1 MTADQ
6 LRKSILQQ
14 AIQGKLVPQD
24 PNDEPASVLLERI
37 REEKARLVE
46 EKKIKKEK
54 NPSVIFKGEDN
65 SYYEKFTLSGEV
77 KCIDEEI
84 PFEIPNGWEWTRI
97 SNIFQINPK
106 NICNDELEVAFI
118 PMEKLSAGYGS
129 NYSYEKVK
137 WSKIKK
143 GFTHFANGDIAFAK
157 ITPCFQNRK
166 SAVFDKLPNGIGAGT
181 TELKIL
187 RTFAETINRFY
198 LLYFLKSP
206 YFIEGAIFKG
216 TANQQRIISGYL
228 ENKLFPLPPLKEQQ
242 RIVEEIEE
250 LIPHIKHY
258 GKAQAELDLLNRN
271 IKEQLKK
278 SILQYAIE
286 GKLVAKDE
294 TEGTAEVLLEQIQ
307 KEKQKLYEENKLK
320 KKDFEHSIIFKAEDN
335 KYYEKI
341 GKNVTEIESDYS
353 FPNNWAITR
362 LSSIC
367 ILTDGE
373 KKEGQNIC
381 LDAKFLRGKTEG
393 DYLQKGRF
401 VEKGDNIILVDGE
414 NSGEVFTIPRN
425 GYMGSTF
432 KKLWVNPVM
441 DLQYVLYFIQ
451 FYKDLL
457 RNSKKG
463 AAIPHL
469 NKELFYSL
477 LIGIP
482 PLSEQQR
489 IVNTIQNIFRCIEK
503 N

>member
-24 PNDEPASVLLERI
+24 PNDELASVLLERI

-54 NPSVIFKGEDN
+54 NPSVIFRGEDN
-65 SYYEKFTLSGEV
+65 SYYEKLGEKIIEIESDCNFPNSWSVVRLSFICILTDGEKKEGQNICLDAKFLRGKTEGNYLKNGRFVTKGDNIILVDGENSGEV
-77 KCIDEEI
+77 FTVPCDGYMGSTFKKLWVSSVM
-84 PFEIPNGWEWTRI
+84 NL
-97 SNIFQINPK
+97 QYV
-106 NICNDELEVAFI
+106 LYFI
-118 PMEKLSAGYGS
+118 QFYKDLLRNS
-129 NYSYEKVK
+129 
-137 WSKIKK
+137 KK
-143 GFTHFANGDIAFAK
+143 GAAIPHLNKELFYSLF
-157 ITPCFQNRK
+157 
-166 SAVFDKLPNGIGAGT
+166 IG
-181 TELKIL
+181 
-187 RTFAETINRFY
+187 
-198 LLYFLKSP
+198 
-206 YFIEGAIFKG
+206 
-216 TANQQRIISGYL
+216 
-228 ENKLFPLPPLKEQQ
+228 LPPLKEQQ
-242 RIVEEIEE
+242 RIVEKIEG
-250 LIPHIKHY
+250 LIPHIEHY
-258 GKAQAELDLLNRN
+258 GKAQTELDLLNRS

-278 SILQYAIE
+278 SVLQYAIE
-286 GKLVAKDE
+286 GELVPQDE
-294 TEGTAEVLLEQIQ
+294 TEGTAEELLLQIQ
-307 KEKQKLYEENKLK
+307 AEKLKLYEENKLK
-320 KKDFEHSIIFKAEDN
+320 KKDLEHSTIFKDEDN

-353 FPNNWAITR
+353 FPNSWAITR

-401 VEKGDNIILVDGE
+401 VQKGDNIILVDGE

-441 DLQYVLYFIQ
+441 DLQYILYFIQ

-489 IVNTIQNIFRCIEK
+489 IVNTIQNIFRCIE

>member
-54 NPSVIFKGEDN
+54 NPSVIFRGEDN
-65 SYYEKFTLSGEV
+65 SYYEKLG
-77 KCIDEEI
+77 
-84 PFEIPNGWEWTRI
+84 
-97 SNIFQINPK
+97 
-106 NICNDELEVAFI
+106 
-118 PMEKLSAGYGS
+118 
-129 NYSYEKVK
+129 
-137 WSKIKK
+137 
-143 GFTHFANGDIAFAK
+143 
-157 ITPCFQNRK
+157 
-166 SAVFDKLPNGIGAGT
+166 
-181 TELKIL
+181 
-187 RTFAETINRFY
+187 
-198 LLYFLKSP
+198 
-206 YFIEGAIFKG
+206 
-216 TANQQRIISGYL
+216 
-228 ENKLFPLPPLKEQQ
+228 
-242 RIVEEIEE
+242 
-250 LIPHIKHY
+250 
-258 GKAQAELDLLNRN
+258 
-271 IKEQLKK
+271 
-278 SILQYAIE
+278 
-286 GKLVAKDE
+286 
-294 TEGTAEVLLEQIQ
+294 
-307 KEKQKLYEENKLK
+307 
-320 KKDFEHSIIFKAEDN
+320 
-335 KYYEKI
+335 EKI
-341 GKNVTEIESDYS
+341 IEIESDYN
-353 FPNNWAITR
+353 FPNSWSVVR
-362 LSSIC
+362 LSFIC

-393 DYLQKGRF
+393 NYLKNGRFVTKGDNIILVDGENSGEVFTVPRNGYMGSTLKKLWVSSVMNLQYVLYFIQFYKDLLRNSKKGAAIPHLNKELFYSLFIGLPPLAEQQRIVEKIEELIPHIEHYSKAQTELDLLNKNIKEQLKKSILQYAIEGKLVPQDEAEGTAEELLLQIQAEKQKLYEENKLKKKDLEHSTIFKGEDNKYYEKIGKNVTEIESDYSFPNSWAITRLSSICILTDGDKKEGQNICLDAKFLRGKTEGDYLQKGRL
-401 VEKGDNIILVDGE
+401 VQKGDNIILVDGE
-414 NSGEVFTIPRN
+414 NSGEVFTIPCN

>member
-37 REEKARLVE
+37 REEKAQLVE

-65 SYYEKFTLSGEV
+65 SYYEKLGEKIIEIESYYNFPNSWSVVRLSFICILTDGEKKEGQNICLDAKFLRGKTEGNYLKNGRFITKGDNIILVDGENSGEV
-77 KCIDEEI
+77 FTVPCDGYMGSTFKKLWVSSVM
-84 PFEIPNGWEWTRI
+84 NL
-97 SNIFQINPK
+97 QYV
-106 NICNDELEVAFI
+106 LYFI
-118 PMEKLSAGYGS
+118 QFYKDLLRNS
-129 NYSYEKVK
+129 
-137 WSKIKK
+137 KK
-143 GFTHFANGDIAFAK
+143 GAAIPHLNKELFY
-157 ITPCFQNRK
+157 
-166 SAVFDKLPNGIGAGT
+166 SLLIG
-181 TELKIL
+181 
-187 RTFAETINRFY
+187 
-198 LLYFLKSP
+198 
-206 YFIEGAIFKG
+206 
-216 TANQQRIISGYL
+216 
-228 ENKLFPLPPLKEQQ
+228 LPPLKEQQ
-242 RIVEEIEE
+242 RIVEKIEE
-250 LIPHIKHY
+250 LIPHIEHY
-258 GKAQAELDLLNRN
+258 SKAQAELDLLNKN

-278 SILQYAIE
+278 SVLQYAIE
-286 GKLVAKDE
+286 GKLVPQDE
-294 TEGTAEVLLEQIQ
+294 TKGTAEVLLEQIQ

-320 KKDFEHSIIFKAEDN
+320 KKDLEHSIIFKAEDN

-341 GKNVTEIESDYS
+341 EKNVTEIESDYS
-353 FPNNWAITR
+353 FPNSWAITR

>member
-46 EKKIKKEK
+46 EKKMKKEK
-54 NPSVIFKGEDN
+54 NPSVIFRGEDN

-84 PFEIPNGWEWTRI
+84 PFEIPNGWEWARI
-97 SNIFQINPK
+97 KNVSQSYIGLTYKPQDINEKGIIVLRSSNIKDGKVVLQDIVRVTKDISDKLLVKENDII
-106 NICNDELEVAFI
+106 ICVRNGSQ
-118 PMEKLSAGYGS
+118 KLVG
-129 NYSYEKVK
+129 
-137 WSKIKK
+137 
-143 GFTHFANGDIAFAK
+143 
-157 ITPCFQNRK
+157 K
-166 SAVFDKLPNGIGAGT
+166 SALVGKLIEPITFGAFMAICKTSLYKYAYLFLQSDYFFSQLKKVSGT
-181 TELKIL
+181 T
-187 RTFAETINRFY
+187 TINQLTQDNLNSF
-198 LLYFLKSP
+198 LLP
-206 YFIEGAIFKG
+206 I
-216 TANQQRIISGYL
+216 
-228 ENKLFPLPPLKEQQ
+228 PPFAEQQ
-242 RIVEEIEE
+242 RIVEKIEE
-250 LIPHIKHY
+250 LIPHIEHY
-258 GKAQAELDLLNRN
+258 SKAQAELDTINKN

-286 GKLVAKDE
+286 GKLVPQYEA
-294 TEGTAEVLLEQIQ
+294 EGTAEELLLQIQ
-307 KEKQKLYEENKLK
+307 AEKQKLYEEGKLK
-320 KKDFEHSIIFKAEDN
+320 KKDLEHSTIFKGEDN

-353 FPNNWAITR
+353 FPNSWAITR

-401 VEKGDNIILVDGE
+401 VQKGDNIILVDGE

-441 DLQYVLYFIQ
+441 DLQYILYFIQ

>member
-37 REEKARLVE
+37 REEKAQLVE

-65 SYYEKFTLSGEV
+65 SYYEKLGEKIIEIESYYNFPNSWSVVRLSFICILTDGEKKEGQNICLDAKFLRGKTEGNYLKNGRFITKRDNIILVDGENSGEV
-77 KCIDEEI
+77 FTVPCDGYMGSTFKKLWVSSVM
-84 PFEIPNGWEWTRI
+84 NL
-97 SNIFQINPK
+97 QYV
-106 NICNDELEVAFI
+106 LYFI
-118 PMEKLSAGYGS
+118 QFYKDLLRNS
-129 NYSYEKVK
+129 
-137 WSKIKK
+137 KK
-143 GFTHFANGDIAFAK
+143 GAAIPHLNKELFY
-157 ITPCFQNRK
+157 
-166 SAVFDKLPNGIGAGT
+166 SLLIG
-181 TELKIL
+181 
-187 RTFAETINRFY
+187 
-198 LLYFLKSP
+198 
-206 YFIEGAIFKG
+206 
-216 TANQQRIISGYL
+216 
-228 ENKLFPLPPLKEQQ
+228 LPPLKEQQ
-242 RIVEEIEE
+242 RIVEKIEE
-250 LIPHIKHY
+250 LIPHIEHY
-258 GKAQAELDLLNRN
+258 SKAQAELDLLNKN

-278 SILQYAIE
+278 SVLQYAIE
-286 GKLVAKDE
+286 GKLVPQDE
-294 TEGTAEVLLEQIQ
+294 TKGTAEVLLEQIQ

-320 KKDFEHSIIFKAEDN
+320 KKDLEHSIIFKAEDN

-341 GKNVTEIESDYS
+341 EKNVTEIESDYS
-353 FPNNWAITR
+353 FPNSWAITR